1 MEQEVQ
7 QQQNQDVVE
16 DNTSNV
22 SQENT
27 EETKVDLSGV
37 EVMSNGKEVDLSE
50 PKAESEDTP
59 AQEEEDKKAEA
70 NTAQEGYKDAK
81 TSMEQAKET
90 LTSKGVNYAKLE
102 EEYNENGALSE
113 ESYKALKDA
122 GYDKEVVDAVIAGW
136 QAKVDKFVDAVIE
149 QAGGQKEYDR
159 MIKFVQSQGNNAVE
173 AFNNIVV
180 NGDLNLVS
188 SYIAGVKAQMV
199 AKYGTD
205 NPTLTGRGIAKGV
218 KGFADQ
224 SEMVKAMSDKRYGR
238 DEKYTKEVE
247 KKIAASTS
255 IFG

>member
-1 MEQEVQ
+1 MEQEQEVQ
-7 QQQNQDVVE
+7 QTNVVE
-16 DNTSNV
+16 DNNV
-22 SQENT
+22 SASQET
-27 EETKVDLSGV
+27 AEETKVDLSDV
-37 EVMSNGKEVDLSE
+37 EVMSNGQEIDLSE
-50 PKAESEDTP
+50 PKAEGEEPTQ
-59 AQEEEDKKAEA
+59 QEEEDK
-70 NTAQEGYKDAK
+70 QEEPNAVQQGYVDAK

-90 LTSKGVNYAKLE
+90 LTAKGLDYAKLE
-102 EEYNENGALSE
+102 EEYNDKGELSE

-122 GYDKEVVDAVIAGW
+122 GYDKEIVDAVIAGW

-205 NPTLTGRGIAKGV
+205 NPTLTGRGISKGI

-224 SEMVKAMSDKRYGR
+224 ADMVKAMSDKRYGR
-238 DEKYTKEVE
+238 DAKYTQEVE
-247 KKIAASTS
+247 KKIAASTN

>member
-1 MEQEVQ
+1 MEQEQEVQ
-7 QQQNQDVVE
+7 QTNVVE
-16 DNTSNV
+16 DNNV
-22 SQENT
+22 SEPQET
-27 EETKVDLSGV
+27 AEETKVDLSGV
-37 EVMSNGKEVDLSE
+37 EVMSNGQTIDLSE
-50 PKAESEDTP
+50 SKAEGEETT
-59 AQEEEDKKAEA
+59 QEEEDK
-70 NTAQEGYKDAK
+70 QEEPNAVQQGYVDAK

-90 LTSKGVNYAKLE
+90 LTAKGLDYAKLE
-102 EEYNENGALSE
+102 EEYNDKGELSE

-122 GYDKEVVDAVIAGW
+122 GYDKEIVDAVIAGW

-205 NPTLTGRGIAKGV
+205 NPTLTGRGISKGI

-224 SEMVKAMSDKRYGR
+224 ADMVKAMSDKRYGR
-238 DEKYTKEVE
+238 DAKYTQEVE
-247 KKIAASTS
+247 KKIAASTN

>member
-1 MEQEVQ
+1 MEQEQEVQ
-7 QQQNQDVVE
+7 QTNVVE
-16 DNTSNV
+16 DNNV
-22 SQENT
+22 SEFQET
-27 EETKVDLSGV
+27 VEETKVDLSGV
-37 EVMSNGKEVDLSE
+37 EVMSNGQTIDLSE
-50 PKAESEDTP
+50 SKADGEET
-59 AQEEEDKKAEA
+59 AQEEEDKQEEPNA
-70 NTAQEGYKDAK
+70 AQQGYEEAK

-90 LTSKGVNYAKLE
+90 LTAKGLDYAKLE
-102 EEYNENGALSE
+102 EEYNEKGELSE

-122 GYDKEVVDAVIAGW
+122 GYDKEIVDAVIAGW
-136 QAKVDKFVDAVIE
+136 QAKVDKFVDAVVE
-149 QAGGQKEYDR
+149 QAGGAKEYDR
-159 MIKFVQSQGNNAVE
+159 MIKFVQSQGKNAVE

-180 NGDLNLVS
+180 NGDLNMVS

-205 NPTLTGRGIAKGV
+205 NPTLTGRGISKGV

-238 DEKYTKEVE
+238 DAKYTKEVE

>member
-1 MEQEVQ
+1 MEQEQEVQ
-7 QQQNQDVVE
+7 QTNVVE
-16 DNTSNV
+16 DNNV
-22 SQENT
+22 SEPQETT

-37 EVMSNGKEVDLSE
+37 EVMSNGQTIDLSE
-50 PKAESEDTP
+50 SKAEGEET
-59 AQEEEDKKAEA
+59 AQEEEDKQEEPNA
-70 NTAQEGYKDAK
+70 AQQGYEEAK

-90 LTSKGVNYAKLE
+90 LTAKGLDYAKLE
-102 EEYNENGALSE
+102 EEYNEKGELSE

-122 GYDKEVVDAVIAGW
+122 GYDKEIVDAVIAGW
-136 QAKVDKFVDAVIE
+136 QAKVDKFVDAVVE
-149 QAGGQKEYDR
+149 QAGGAKEYDR
-159 MIKFVQSQGNNAVE
+159 MIKFVQSQGKNAIE

-180 NGDLNLVS
+180 NGDLNMVS

-205 NPTLTGRGIAKGV
+205 NPTLTGRGISKGV
-218 KGFADQ
+218 KGYTDQ
-224 SEMVKAMSDKRYGR
+224 AEMVKDMSDKRYGR